1 MRQNLIKLICIVV
14 IVFASWQLIKYFL
27 TYEKV
32 KQQEEELQQEISS
45 SSLIQFQKR
54 YEDMVGWIT
63 IDNTK
68 VDYPIMQATNNEFYL
83 TRNYKGEKLRAGSI
97 FLDYRNDPSL
107 SDRHSIIY
115 GHDLRNGSMFGQLHR
130 YEEQSF
136 ANSNRHFTIE
146 IRNERITLE
155 VFAAYQTTTD
165 FYYIETEFTSESYEQ
180 FIETIINKSVITYEG
195 NINVND
201 QIITLSTC
209 VSDNQSNERFV
220 VHAKVVERKDLK

>member
-1 MRQNLIKLICIVV
+1 MRQNLIKLICVVV
-14 IVFASWQLIKYFL
+14 IVFASWQLINYFL

-32 KQQEEELQQEISS
+32 EQQEVELHQKISL
-45 SSLIQFQKR
+45 SSLNQFQKQ
-54 YEDMVGWIT
+54 YEDMVGWIK
-63 IDNTK
+63 IENTK

-115 GHDLRNGSMFGQLHR
+115 GHDLRNGSMFGQLHQ
-130 YEEQSF
+130 YKEQSF

-146 IRNERITLE
+146 IRNALLTLE

-165 FYYIETEFTSESYEQ
+165 FYYIETEFTNESYEQ
-180 FIETIINKSVITYEG
+180 FIETIINKSAITYDG
-195 NINVND
+195 NLHVND

-209 VSDNQSNERFV
+209 VSDNQSDERFV
-220 VHAKVVERKDLK
+220 VHAKLVERKDLK